1 MKARVKASD
10 CKIKVITYF
19 HEYYLNFNAGDILEI
34 EIDEKGCRGLE
45 SKMSSLKTSCKNF
58 KKEESK

>member
-1 MKARVKASD
+1 MKARVKAED

-34 EIDEKGCRGLE
+34 EIEE
-45 SKMSSLKTSCKNF
+45 
-58 KKEESK
+58 KEEEK